1 MAVSKVDYAGRTL
14 IDLTNDTVTANN
26 LLSGATAHGANGEVI
41 FGAVVTADIDDTL
54 TESGSAADA
63 KAVGDAL
70 ALKANS
76 SSFTAI
82 TAAEID
88 ALFT

>member
-1 MAVSKVDYAGRTL
+1 MAVNKVDYAGRTL
-14 IDLTNDTVTANN
+14 IDLTSDTVTANN

-54 TESGSAADA
+54 TVAGDAADA

-70 ALKANS
+70 DNKVDTS
-76 SSFTAI
+76 SMVAI